1 MWRERGCCRVSE
13 SVSSLC
19 QVLGCCTQ
27 EGGVRGSE
35 SGGKRRVW
43 AERRDRDMLKRRA
56 PNGISA
62 FSGSHWSASSA
73 AEWMTGSLEQLPQIV
88 LTGDRWNARASREE
102 KQHGF
107 LWAPPIPGPRLARRC
122 AGMPLHSN
130 RNLKQLYHDGFD
142 LSTACSKCCNCHSQY
157 SREGSP
163 RWLLTQPSAILG
175 RERQRPRARAL
186 VISYQKRWP
195 PSADKRD
202 WSGPKSKGLLL
213 AEEAS

>member
-1 MWRERGCCRVSE
+1 
-13 SVSSLC
+13 
-19 QVLGCCTQ
+19 
-27 EGGVRGSE
+27 
-35 SGGKRRVW
+35 
-43 AERRDRDMLKRRA
+43 MLKRRA

-62 FSGSHWSASSA
+62 FCGSHWSASST

-102 KQHGF
+102 KQRGF

-122 AGMPLHSN
+122 AGLPLHSN

-157 SREGSP
+157 SRKNP
-163 RWLLTQPSAILG
+163 PHWLLTHNPRPFSDASANG
-175 RERQRPRARAL
+175 RAR
-186 VISYQKRWP
+186 
-195 PSADKRD
+195 
-202 WSGPKSKGLLL
+202 SGHQLSDGLLRRTNGIGRAKSKGLLL